1 MRVEARING
10 VLLPIEVPAGG
21 GIDKGGVTRFGEPN
35 EVLTNVAIVVRA
47 VAGQLGS
54 ALTPES
60 HESPVAME
68 VQFGVRV
75 DDKALVSVG
84 MTPGDGQFLVTLKY
98 DA

>member
-1 MRVEARING
+1 MHVDG
-10 VLLPIEVPAGG
+10 VPTRSCVTPA
-21 GIDKGGVTRFGEPN
+21 
-35 EVLTNVAIVVRA
+35 
-47 VAGQLGS
+47 GS

-60 HESPVAME
+60 HQSPVAME

-84 MTPGDGQFLVTLKY
+84 MTPGDAQFLVTLKY